1 MLDSLTPSPAVT
13 PFQRITFFFSL
24 VLILSVFGVF
34 ASLLFL
40 LPLGEAGT
48 AAKVPQWM
56 IWIGHF
62 HPLVL
67 HLPIGAVTL
76 AVLFETL
83 AFFPGAR
90 QLRAAATL
98 SLWVTAGTALVAS
111 ICGYW
116 LALDAGAVSKELTTH
131 LRFTLAFTGVC
142 ALLVGLRHF
151 NAVRPAGWARFLSI
165 ALLPVSMLLLT
176 VGAHSGGN
184 MTHGSTF
191 LTASMPQPLKQKLG
205 LTQPAKTGQSPASD
219 APVVP
224 ATKSV
229 KSPELYATLVAAVLE
244 AKCTSCHNDEKS
256 KGGLKLHTFE
266 AILAGGERQAD
277 DGETVVVPG
286 KSGES
291 WLIKRALLPEDD
303 EETMPPDGKPRLTAE
318 ELALLRVWID
328 MGATKELTVL
338 EAFAALKNPPAPV
351 GGPSAPAAATA
362 Q

>member
-1 MLDSLTPSPAVT
+1 MHDSLTPSPAVT

-24 VLILSVFGVF
+24 LLILAVFGVLGG
-34 ASLLFL
+34 LLLL
-40 LPLGEAGT
+40 LPLGAAET

-76 AVLFETL
+76 AVLFEAL

-98 SLWVTAGTALVAS
+98 SLWVTASTALVAS

-116 LALDAGAVSKELTTH
+116 LALDAGSVSKELTTH
-131 LRFTLAFTGVC
+131 LRFTLAFTAVC
-142 ALLVGLRHF
+142 ALLVGLRHLS
-151 NAVRPAGWARFLSI
+151 AVRPSGWARFLSV

-191 LTASMPQPLKQKLG
+191 LTASMPEPLKHRLG
-205 LTQPAKTGQSPASD
+205 LTQPAKTEGAAAAETAIAPAG
-219 APVVP
+219 
-224 ATKSV
+224 KSV
-229 KSPELYATLVAAVLE
+229 KSPELYATLVAPLLE
-244 AKCTSCHNDEKS
+244 SKCTSCHNDEKS

-266 AILAGGERQAD
+266 AIMAGGERQAD
-277 DGETVVVPG
+277 DGEMVVVPG
-286 KSGES
+286 KSDES

-303 EETMPPDGKPRLTAE
+303 EDTMPPDGKPRLTAQ

-338 EAFAALKNPPAPV
+338 EAFAALKNPPA
-351 GGPSAPAAATA
+351 